1 MNRNHELPCGIQAG
15 VQISV
20 WVAQDM
26 DNDVEEGRGSLLTI
40 IGIPALLAT
49 MCCLPSVVLVL
60 FGLASV
66 SAAASLSDTLYWGL
80 DGWGWFRPALLCIS
94 FLLLVGGIVIYFRN
108 RGICTLD
115 DALRQRRK
123 VVNTTLLILTTSITL
138 YLFLNYVVLTE
149 IGILLGL
156 PWESSR
162 VWVRG

>member
-1 MNRNHELPCGIQAG
+1 ME
-15 VQISV
+15 
-20 WVAQDM
+20 D
-26 DNDVEEGRGSLLTI
+26 DVDGSRRSLFTV
-40 IGIPALLAT
+40 IGLPALLAT

-80 DGWGWFRPALLCIS
+80 GGWGWFRPTLLSLS
-94 FLLLVGGIVIYFRN
+94 FLLLVGGIVLYFRN

-115 DALRQRRK
+115 DVVRNRRK
-123 VVNTTLLILTTSITL
+123 VINTTLLILTTSITL
-138 YLFLNYVVLTE
+138 YFFLNYVLLTE

-162 VWVRG
+162 IWVNG